1 MPRGRDVDLGSR
13 EETTSLG
20 VTLHFGVV
28 RELGDEARVLHVD
41 ARGDRMMEIFRG
53 RVARS
58 FAFADVVS
66 YAADDDD
73 DDGLGEFEP
82 YAEYLDDG
90 DEGPGTTLTISVK
103 ARGVREGLADDD
115 ERLADDD
122 SEADD
127 DSDASSSSSSSSS
140 SSDASE
146 GATVE
151 LRYRLQ
157 TSADLRAARV
167 VLERLAAGRL
177 DVDPSPFGSL
187 RSASLLPPLPGLDR
201 RVLISGKLMCR
212 LGRLGDGGARW
223 ISCHAIVVPGKLFLL
238 ERAARLSR
246 DERRRRRRRSAPR
259 PRARGRDGRTRDP
272 PDRPRRDSR
281 TRGSSRAGPERR
293 RRRRVRRRRQ
303 PGRVSSRSSARVI
316 IARAARGPRA
326 SSRGRAGTRGSSA
339 LERAA
344 AACEEYDAFSADG
357 GGAAR
362 RRGGDENGFF
372 PGRSRAASA

>member
-41 ARGDRMMEIFRG
+41 ARGDRMMEIVRG

-66 YAADDDD
+66 YAADDD

-238 ERAARLSR
+238 VGAPPVSPATSDGVDGDAFARLP
-246 DERRRRRRRSAPR
+246 PR
-259 PRARGRDGRTRDP
+259 PRSRRADARTP
-272 PDRPRRDSR
+272 
-281 TRGSSRAGPERR
+281 
-293 RRRRVRRRRQ
+293 
-303 PGRVSSRSSARVI
+303 
-316 IARAARGPRA
+316 
-326 SSRGRAGTRGSSA
+326 
-339 LERAA
+339 
-344 AACEEYDAFSADG
+344 
-357 GGAAR
+357 
-362 RRGGDENGFF
+362 
-372 PGRSRAASA
+372 